1 MYWRSGVVAVV
12 EQIRPIKEI
21 MQLFDIG
28 QASKAVGA
36 FAEKPV
42 LLPLFLPADSVD
54 ERSYVQLTCVA
65 SSGDLPMDFTWLL
78 NGRKISVGQ
87 VAGVTSVAVSHQTSL
102 LIIASVAL
110 DQAGN
115 YTCRVANSAGQSST
129 SVQVKVNGKLNARQ
143 ILNSNSLASCFFKN
157 VERFKEKKGRDAE
170 RSHTPILIP
179 VHFQSLA
186 NPLVP
191 FHSSSLTQ
199 QRVPSHLRHSI
210 FHQTVLYL
218 ERVSLCSTAFHRN

>member
-1 MYWRSGVVAVV
+1 MNLRSGDVAVF
-12 EQIRPIKEI
+12 EQIRLIKQILKFHEI
-21 MQLFDIG
+21 G
-28 QASKAVGA
+28 KASKAVGA
-36 FAEKPV
+36 FAEKPS

-54 ERSYVQLTCVA
+54 EKSYVQLTCVA

-87 VAGVTSVAVSHQTSL
+87 LAGVTSVAVSHQTSL
-102 LIIASVAL
+102 LIIASIAL

-143 ILNSNSLASCFFKN
+143 TETSSLGSCLKTLKSSKRKRPRRGAFPHP
-157 VERFKEKKGRDAE
+157 D
-170 RSHTPILIP
+170 PDP

-186 NPLVP
+186 NPLLFILLV
-191 FHSSSLTQ
+191 
-199 QRVPSHLRHSI
+199 
-210 FHQTVLYL
+210 
-218 ERVSLCSTAFHRN
+218 